1 MTATHLALCRAADRQ
16 RRHLLLAGMGSM
28 LAPPAIGNQAT
39 SLPPADRTNTLLV
52 GPGRSFSRIGDAI
65 RAARP
70 GNTIL
75 VDAGSYP
82 GDTATVDKD
91 GLSLRAIGGRVDIA
105 AAGRAVEGKA
115 IWVVRAHRISIEGFD
130 FRDTVVPDRNGAGIR
145 FERGSLLLRDCGFF
159 HNQTGLLSGNDGLAV
174 LEIENCEFGWN
185 GYGDGQSH
193 QLYAGKIARLT
204 VSGSYFHHANEGQL
218 IKSRA
223 AESLILYN
231 RLSDEIGGEA
241 SYELEFP
248 SGGRALAVGNLI
260 QQSSTTRNST
270 MVSFGVEG
278 YAWPVNELRLSH
290 NTLIDK
296 RPANGIYLFVKPGPS
311 QAWAVNNLLVG
322 GAARMTSANLVAAGN
337 VRVDWDQLA
346 RPTRED
352 YRLRAGARAVGQ
364 AIAAASLPDA
374 SMVPTREYQHPRN
387 SRALIQPARHP
398 GALQELAPV

>member
-1 MTATHLALCRAADRQ
+1 MATDRQ
-16 RRHLLLAGMGSM
+16 RRHLLLAGIGSM
-28 LAPPAIGNQAT
+28 LPPAALGNET
-39 SLPPADRTNTLLV
+39 PRLPLAPASGTLHV
-52 GPGRSFSRIGDAI
+52 GPGRSFTRIGDAV

-70 GNTIL
+70 GSTIL
-75 VDAGSYP
+75 VDAGRYP
-82 GDTATVDKD
+82 GDTATIDKA
-91 GLSLRAIGGRVDIA
+91 GLSLRSIGGRVEIA

-115 IWVVRAHRISIEGFD
+115 IWVVRAERISIEGFD
-130 FRDTVVPDRNGAGIR
+130 FRETVVADRNGAGIR
-145 FERGSLLLRDCGFF
+145 FERGSLRLRDCGFF
-159 HNQTGLLSGNDGLAV
+159 YNQTGLLSGNDGLAV

-193 QLYAGKIARLT
+193 QLYAGTIARLT

-260 QQSSTTRNST
+260 QQSSMTRNRT
-270 MVSFGVEG
+270 MVSFGAEG
-278 YAWPVNELRLSH
+278 YAWRHNELRLSH
-290 NTLIDK
+290 NTLVDK
-296 RPANGIYLFVKPGPS
+296 RPANGVYLFVRAGAS
-311 QAWAVNNLLVG
+311 QAWAYNNLLVG
-322 GAARMTSANLVAAGN
+322 GAARLSANNLIAEGN

-352 YRLRAGARAVGQ
+352 FRLRAGARAVGQ
-364 AIAAASLPDA
+364 AVPAALLPDA
-374 SMVPTREYQHPRN
+374 AMVPTREYQHPRL
-387 SRALIQPARHP
+387 SRPLNQPPRHP

>member
-1 MTATHLALCRAADRQ
+1 MTARTSAICSDAGRQ
-16 RRHLLLAGMGSM
+16 RRGLLLAGLSG
-28 LAPPAIGNQAT
+28 LLPPAAIGNPSPGTLQAAAAT
-39 SLPPADRTNTLLV
+39 TLRV
-52 GPGRSFSRIGDAI
+52 GPGRSFTRIGEAV

-70 GNTIL
+70 GSTIL

-82 GDTATVDKD
+82 GDIATLDKD
-91 GLSLRAIGGRVDIA
+91 DLHFRAVGGRVDIA

-115 IWVVRAHRISIEGFD
+115 IWVVRAQRIRIEGFD
-130 FRDTVVPDRNGAGIR
+130 FRETVVPDRNGAGIR

-174 LEIENCEFGWN
+174 LAIENCEFGWN
-185 GYGDGQSH
+185 GDGDGQSH

-204 VSGSYFHHANEGQL
+204 VTGSYFHHANDGQL

-223 AESLILYN
+223 AESFILYN

-248 SGGRALAVGNLI
+248 SGGRALAIGNLI

-270 MVSFGVEG
+270 MVSFGAEG

-296 RPANGIYLFVKPGPS
+296 RPANGIYLFFRPGGA
-311 QAWAVNNLLVG
+311 QAWAFNNLLVG
-322 GAARMTSANLVAAGN
+322 GAPRLAAANLNAAGN
-337 VRVDWDQLA
+337 VSVDWDQLA
-346 RPTRED
+346 RPTRDD
-352 YRLRAGARAVGQ
+352 YRLRAGSRAVSQ
-364 AIAAASLPDA
+364 AVPVASLPDP
-374 SMVPTREYQHPRN
+374 SMVPTHEYQHPRN
-387 SRALIQPARHP
+387 SRPLTQPPRHP